1 MTTLRSDRP
10 QRAGLTSISREAL
23 YDLVWTE
30 SVRTIAQRMGVSD
43 VWLKKCCSKADIPVP
58 DRGYWA
64 KLRAGKTVVRRKLPP
79 RSPGM
84 ATDLTIGTDGR
95 QYWWSPNPEAEL
107 ATPPPTEPTFAE
119 PIEGVSARVDQSL
132 GKVRFVRDFG
142 SAHNLIRHLLD
153 EDELRRLK
161 PSDAHYRLRYS
172 DPFFDSPFERRRLR
186 ILNSLFLALNKA
198 GYQSWLND
206 PQARNIG
213 VTIGSQKISFALDH
227 ARARAQANGRVQ
239 APREAYEILRL
250 EISTTGGCWTDDDSG
265 RIEDRLREIV
275 LKLIVAG
282 EVQYRANAQRAYEN
296 AYRRRAEL
304 ERMLAEQRAEAIR
317 LAREKAVTAEAKRR
331 KTLLRMAAGHRDAQ
345 DIRAFVDAAIEAF
358 GPDTAKEG
366 PAADWTAWALGVAD
380 QIDPV
385 GRLHIA
391 EDGTVAEKP
400 LVAPAADPSPNSQGE

>member
-10 QRAGLTSISREAL
+10 QRAGLTNISREAL

-119 PIEGVSARVDQSL
+119 PIEGVSVRVDKSL

-213 VTIGSQKISFALDH
+213 VTNRPVPDRDGYPRDPDHGCGRPSRISRGASDGYRDSDRAEERGAGSH
-227 ARARAQANGRVQ
+227 R
-239 APREAYEILRL
+239 Y
-250 EISTTGGCWTDDDSG
+250 SG
-265 RIEDRLREIV
+265 R
-275 LKLIVAG
+275 
-282 EVQYRANAQRAYEN
+282 
-296 AYRRRAEL
+296 
-304 ERMLAEQRAEAIR
+304 ER
-317 LAREKAVTAEAKRR
+317 
-331 KTLLRMAAGHRDAQ
+331 H
-345 DIRAFVDAAIEAF
+345 
-358 GPDTAKEG
+358 
-366 PAADWTAWALGVAD
+366 
-380 QIDPV
+380 
-385 GRLHIA
+385 
-391 EDGTVAEKP
+391 
-400 LVAPAADPSPNSQGE
+400 